1 MNELQAR
8 IDALERELAKERR
21 RYQRLRHTAE
31 VRAGISERNKN
42 LMYRAHKALQVE
54 VDERRQTEARLRE
67 ANAEAEAATRAKST
81 FMAHMSHELR
91 TPLSGIRGMMELS
104 HEDSAPG
111 VRSLLDIGLAA
122 VDDLREMLDRL
133 FDLASIEADR
143 MDLKPAP
150 YCPAATVREA
160 CNVLLPLASRR
171 LVEVQI
177 HDDGLPP
184 WVMGDAARLR
194 QLVRNLTGNALKFT
208 PATGEVDLLVDWFE
222 DTLSVSVRDEG
233 PGIPAE
239 RIDHIFDPFTRLD
252 PDVSREAGGS
262 GLGLTIARRM
272 ARSMGGDVVCRSDM
286 GVGST
291 FTLTVA
297 APRCKARALTAVPPA
312 PTGAGMVLLV
322 EDNPVNQ
329 LFVRTAVQ
337 RLGYN
342 VTVVGDA
349 PEAVDAI
356 RTERFD
362 LVLLDCQL
370 PTRSGY
376 SVARDVAAMG
386 LQRRPVL
393 VALTALARAQD
404 RQRALATMDDYISKP
419 VSIQTL
425 AEVLRRHLGAS
436 QTAG

>member
-1 MNELQAR
+1 
-8 IDALERELAKERR
+8 
-21 RYQRLRHTAE
+21 
-31 VRAGISERNKN
+31 
-42 LMYRAHKALQVE
+42 
-54 VDERRQTEARLRE
+54 
-67 ANAEAEAATRAKST
+67 
-81 FMAHMSHELR
+81 
-91 TPLSGIRGMMELS
+91 MMELA
-104 HEDSAPG
+104 HDDSEEG
-111 VRSLLDIGLAA
+111 VRELLDIGLAA

-133 FDLASIEADR
+133 LDLASIEADR
-143 MDLKPAP
+143 LELKPEP
-150 YCPAATVREA
+150 YCPGATVREA
-160 CNVLLPLASRR
+160 CNVLVPLASRR
-171 LVEVQI
+171 LIEVRI

-184 WVMGDAARLR
+184 WVMGDASRLR

-208 PATGEVDLLVDWFE
+208 PAAGGVDLLVDWF
-222 DTLSVSVRDEG
+222 DDLLTVTVRDEG
-233 PGIPAE
+233 PGIPPE

-252 PDVSREAGGS
+252 PAVSRDSGGS
-262 GLGLTIARRM
+262 GLGLTIARHI
-272 ARSMGGDVVCRSDM
+272 ARSMGGDVVCRSAV

-291 FTLTVA
+291 FTLSVA
-297 APRCKARALTAVPPA
+297 APRCGARVLTSVERLPI
-312 PTGAGMVLLV
+312 GAGRVLIV

-337 RLGYN
+337 RLGYEA
-342 VTVVGDA
+342 TVVGDA

-386 LQRRPVL
+386 LTRRPVL

-425 AEVLRRHLGAS
+425 AEVLGRHLSAS
-436 QTAG
+436 